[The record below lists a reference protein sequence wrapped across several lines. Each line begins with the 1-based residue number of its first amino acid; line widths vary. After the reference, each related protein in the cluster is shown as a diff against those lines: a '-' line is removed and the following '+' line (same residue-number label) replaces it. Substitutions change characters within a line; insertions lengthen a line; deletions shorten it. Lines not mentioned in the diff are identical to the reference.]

1 MSDRQAIS
9 PAVIERQ
16 AGPRRRC
23 RAGAITAAALVFGL
37 AGCVSSPEQAR
48 IAPRPE
54 GNHPPVVEFGP
65 GASGQFRRARS
76 PFAARPVLTQAEYM
90 ARNAAP
96 RGALLP
102 GAAADPEVVAAFFG
116 DRTVMTHSPRHGTQV
131 EYIAANGDSFLWY
144 PGNDAI
150 LRGAFAVLWENASAE
165 IDDPQDGRYRG
176 QVKLSY
182 VCFRY
187 GANSADPAS
196 ARRGG
201 GFTCGSYAR
210 QRETVK
216 ETRKGDVFGLAARTS
231 APFPLGREAQ
241 TIAAL
246 QKRVGASR

>member
-1 MSDRQAIS
+1 MSERQATS
-9 PAVIERQ
+9 RAVIERQ
-16 AGPRRRC
+16 AGPRQWRE
-23 RAGAITAAALVFGL
+23 AGAIMAAALALGL

-48 IAPRPE
+48 IAATPSAD
-54 GNHPPVVEFGP
+54 HPPVIAFGP
-65 GASGQFRRARS
+65 GTSGQFRRARS
-76 PFAARPVLTQAEYM
+76 PFAARPVLSQAEYM

-96 RGALLP
+96 RGASLP

-116 DRTVMTHSPRHGTQV
+116 DRTVLTHSPRHGTQI

-144 PGNDAI
+144 PGNEAI
-150 LRGAFAVLWENASAE
+150 LRGSFAVLWENASAE

-201 GFTCGSYAR
+201 FTCGSYAR

-216 ETRKGDVFGLAARTS
+216 ETRKGDVFGLATRSS